1 MLLFVAI
8 VILSAAS
15 VLREFLLVAVIYGI
29 GFGALQTTIQ
39 TMAVRDVPH
48 YRLGAANATLFTG
61 LDLGMGIGV
70 IVLGLIADRWGYRN
84 MYLFT
89 LIPVVFSASV
99 LSFLCPPAPA
109 AVVVACRRRSLVF

>member
-15 VLREFLLVAVIYGI
+15 VLQEFLLVAVIYGI

-89 LIPVVFSASV
+89 SGGFFCAV
-99 LSFLCPPAPA
+99 LSFLRPSAPA
-109 AVVVACRRRSLVF
+109 AGVVACRRWSLVF